1 MISKKD
7 GLKLLQDNHATIQ
20 VSIEKT
26 DYEQRSGTS
35 FAAPHVTGIIA
46 LLKEINND
54 LIPMEIKTILQETST
69 SLSDNQKHNAKL
81 INAYRAIELLLT
93 KTNASTPGEYK
104 L

>member
-1 MISKKD
+1 
-7 GLKLLQDNHATIQ
+7 
-20 VSIEKT
+20 
-26 DYEQRSGTS
+26 
-35 FAAPHVTGIIA
+35 
-46 LLKEINND
+46 
-54 LIPMEIKTILQETST
+54 MEIKTILQETST